1 MINLNPSATT
11 ILARRPVSIVDTV
24 ASVTPENMLL
34 DQNRFALD
42 VSNMVVNRI
51 NNLFSVTTTTGQT
64 INYLTLKFT
73 NYEDMIVLNNTT
85 QFNDLIY
92 DPVTA
97 ARQSRLSLVASTSTE
112 WDGQLNAQGFILNL
126 NNVKQWQPY
135 TKYTKGEMVLYKNT
149 YWQALII
156 VEPSEIFNY
165 ANWIKSDY
173 QAIDNGLLPNLAN
186 KANQLVDTYNVY
198 QANLTSDNDLFAF
211 GLIGFRPRSYMT
223 NMNLNGVT
231 QVQLYQQFIG
241 TKGTVRAAEIFNLA
255 NLNNKESGDYN
266 IYENWGILAGTYGA
280 QANKSFFEIQLNEAK
295 LSYNPSTI
303 QVINP
308 GQVSD
313 ANQTLYLD
321 NLWKESFMSLTP
333 ACKKRQNL
341 L

>member
-1 MINLNPSATT
+1 MVLSYGYVFTSPASVCDFLLSYGAYLESQGLIFSDRYNGYTLDWKQMAQEFLNFGAQGWQPNTMINLNPSATT
-11 ILARRPVSIVDTV
+11 ITASRPISIVDTI
-24 ASVTPENMLL
+24 ASITPENMLL

-73 NYEDMIVLNNTT
+73 NYEDMIVLNNST

-92 DPVTA
+92 DPITA
-97 ARQSRLSLVASTSTE
+97 ARQVRLSLIASTSTE

-126 NNVKQWQPY
+126 NNVKQWEPY
-135 TKYTKGEMVLYKNT
+135 VKYTKGEMVLYKNT
-149 YWQALII
+149 YWQALTI
-156 VEPSEIFNY
+156 VDPSEVFNY

-211 GLIGFRPRSYMT
+211 GLIGFRPRPYMT

-241 TKGTVRAAEIFNLA
+241 
-255 NLNNKESGDYN
+255 S
-266 IYENWGILAGTYGA
+266 
-280 QANKSFFEIQLNEAK
+280 
-295 LSYNPSTI
+295 
-303 QVINP
+303 
-308 GQVSD
+308 
-313 ANQTLYLD
+313 
-321 NLWKESFMSLTP
+321 
-333 ACKKRQNL
+333 
-341 L
+341 